1 MSTEQLTPD
10 LEALRKECL
19 AVLKNAYCRYS
30 NFPVGAALAGKDGKI
45 YTGVNV
51 ENASFPCGWC
61 AEISAF
67 GSAVTAGVTEFT
79 GMAVACD
86 RKEFVSPCGRCRQ
99 VIIEFCSGTGMP
111 ILLVNRNGDFK
122 KCVIEDLHKMAF
134 KEEHLK
140 DC

>member
-1 MSTEQLTPD
+1 MSTEQLTPE
-10 LEALRKECL
+10 LEALRKASL

-30 NFPVGAALAGKDGKI
+30 NFPVGAALADKDGNI

-67 GSAVTAGVTEFT
+67 GAAVTAGVTEFK
-79 GMAVACD
+79 GMAVAVD
-86 RKEFVSPCGRCRQ
+86 RDNFVSPCGRCRQ

-111 ILLVNRNGDFK
+111 LLLVNRKGEFK
-122 KCVIEDLHKMAF
+122 KCVIEDLHKMSF
-134 KEEHLK
+134 QSCHLK
-140 DC
+140 D